1 MSDRFASAVQPL
13 ARGPLIDR
21 RHFLAGAGAAFALSL
36 APAGAEALERP
47 DALFGA
53 ACRMPGGGYGA
64 AIFDEAG
71 AIISK
76 IALPDRGHDVAFDP
90 ISGKAVAFARRPKI
104 FAVVF
109 DPKTGET
116 TRTLTSPEG
125 RHFFGHGFFSP
136 DGALMYATENEY
148 DAARGLIGVYD
159 VAAGYVRIGEFDTH
173 GMDTHEALLMPDGE
187 TIVVANGGIETHPD
201 YGRQKLNLPTMQ
213 PSLVFIDRRSGDL
226 ISTHELPH
234 ELHQLSIRH
243 LAIDAERRVWFGCQ
257 YEGPSSDAPQLLG
270 AVAPGKDLVLT
281 ELPRGE
287 LAALSNYVGSV
298 AASRDGKRVAISSP
312 VGNTMLVLDAATGR
326 VASRHTVKDG
336 CGLAPDGSGFLAS
349 TGDGAVGVL
358 GGDSRT
364 AAVQWDNHI
373 LAI

>member
-1 MSDRFASAVQPL
+1 MSDRFASSVHPL

-21 RHFLAGAGAAFALSL
+21 RRFLAGAGAAFALSL
-36 APAGAEALERP
+36 DPRGAEALERS

-53 ACRMPGGGYGA
+53 ACRMKGGGYGA

-71 AIISK
+71 TIVST

-90 ISGKAVAFARRPKI
+90 VSGKAVAFARRPKT
-104 FAVVF
+104 FAIVF

-136 DGALMYATENEY
+136 GGALMYATENEY

-159 VAAGYVRIGEFDTH
+159 VGAGYARIGEFDTH

-201 YGRQKLNLPTMQ
+201 YGRQKLNISTMQ
-213 PSLVFIDRRSGDL
+213 PSLVFIDRRSGEL
-226 ISTHELPH
+226 ISKHELPH
-234 ELHQLSIRH
+234 ALHQLSIRH
-243 LAIDAERRVWFGCQ
+243 LAIDSDRRVWFGCQ
-257 YEGPSSDAPQLLG
+257 YEGPSSDAPQLVG
-270 AVAPGKDLVLT
+270 FAAPGKDPTLT
-281 ELPRGE
+281 ELPMPE
-287 LAALSNYVGSV
+287 LAALSNYVGSL
-298 AASRDGKRVAISSP
+298 AASRDGRRIALSSP
-312 VGNTMLVLDAATGR
+312 VGNTMLVLNAAAGA
-326 VASRHTVKDG
+326 VASRYKVKDG
-336 CGLAPDGSGFLAS
+336 CGLAPDGEGFVAS
-349 TGDGAVGVL
+349 TGDGAVGML

-364 AAVQWDNHI
+364 ADVQWDNHI

>member
-1 MSDRFASAVQPL
+1 MFDRLASAASPL

-21 RHFLAGAGAAFALSL
+21 RHFLAGAGAGFALL
-36 APAGAEALERP
+36 LGPRGAEALERS

-53 ACRMPGGGYGA
+53 ACRMKGGGYGA
-64 AIFDEAG
+64 AIFTEAG
-71 AIISK
+71 EIVSTVT
-76 IALPDRGHDVAFDP
+76 LPDRGHDVAFDP
-90 ISGKAVAFARRPKI
+90 LSGKAVAFARRPKT

-116 TRTLTSPEG
+116 IRTLTSPEG

-136 DGALMYATENEY
+136 DGRLMYATENDY

-159 VAAGYVRIGEFDTH
+159 VASGYQRIGEFDTH
-173 GMDTHEALLMPDGE
+173 GMDTHESLLMPDGE

-201 YGRQKLNLPTMQ
+201 YGRQKLNIPTMQ

-226 ISTHELPH
+226 ISRHELPH
-234 ELHQLSIRH
+234 DLHQLSIRH
-243 LAIDAERRVWFGCQ
+243 LAIDAEGRVWFGGQ
-257 YEGPSSDAPQLLG
+257 YEGPSADAPQLLG
-270 AVAPGKDLVLT
+270 FAAPDHDLTLT
-281 ELPRGE
+281 ELPQPE

-298 AASRDGKRVAISSP
+298 AASRDGRRVAVSSP
-312 VGNTMLVLDAATGR
+312 IGNTMLVLDAASGAIAARYTM
-326 VASRHTVKDG
+326 KDG
-336 CGLAPDGSGFLAS
+336 CGLAPDRSGFIAS
-349 TGDGAVGVL
+349 TGDGAIGIL

-364 AAVQWDNHI
+364 ADVQWDNHI